1 MEQENRMDKEKRKVL
16 IKSILEKQQ
25 QIINLKDSI
34 MEDFCKVDKDSW
46 DVKNMSYDASEYE
59 RLTRNL
65 QDRLSFYMKMHE
77 MSYKKLTQEVIDQH
91 KLLTEDDVFIKLYDA
106 TENFVKKDEKLKEL
120 WNYMKQGYMIEEE
133 KNDFFTNYTYH
144 VLNRGKQMIKDV
156 YIDTTAFLYVLLET
170 WQNKLPNYLKK
181 SEHSFIF
188 RSHYCFTRATVK
200 KIIALE
206 EKRQKEVDIN
216 TDTMVDIQKV
226 LSDTTNL
233 EERKKLLEER
243 KEEFNNRIH
252 LPEEKPCITIKK
264 IK

>member
-1 MEQENRMDKEKRKVL
+1 MEQENRMNNEKRKVL

-144 VLNRGKQMIKDV
+144 VLNRGKQMIKDA
-156 YIDTTAFLYVLLET
+156 YIDPTAFLYVLLET
-170 WQNKLPNYLKK
+170 WQNKLPSYLKK
-181 SEHSFIF
+181 SEHSFIS

-216 TDTMVDIQKV
+216 IDTMVDIRKV